1 MGRPR
6 AWGELEGRDPA
17 GIQASAEDYYPC
29 LFLPPVPSN
38 VETGA
43 EASSLPPLAAGWLA
57 SHLPYPKPKMTH
69 IRIKPVPEHSCTWLS
84 NIPVWPLI
92 LTGRFWGG
100 EGGGRPL
107 WGLAGEPEIVNSVS
121 RVFLHQLQLQGDFWA
136 AGTCCEVA
144 PEFLCRCFAVGFAA
158 QAGGLRC
165 PQDVLMRRES
175 LPFCCCTHS
184 DPASLKALLN
194 FLLLQ
199 SPRLASFPVIRG
211 VFLIRERLIGLKI
224 CLYGNERCLSTCW
237 EADIE

>member
-57 SHLPYPKPKMTH
+57 SHLPCLKPKMTH

-107 WGLAGEPEIVNSVS
+107 WGLAREPEIVTSVS
-121 RVFLHQLQLQGDFWA
+121 HVFLHQLQLQGDFWA

-144 PEFLCRCFAVGFAA
+144 PKFLCRCSAVGFAA
-158 QAGGLRC
+158 QAGRLWH

-175 LPFCCCTHS
+175 LSAVAPVLTQPPWRHCWTFSSC
-184 DPASLKALLN
+184 KALA
-194 FLLLQ
+194 FLHFLSLEECSWSGRDLQ
-199 SPRLASFPVIRG
+199 
-211 VFLIRERLIGLKI
+211 FLKFVSMEMK
-224 CLYGNERCLSTCW
+224 
-237 EADIE
+237 DV